1 MIINSLI
8 PSQDGFGSIGTT
20 SYTWANCFIENAKFT
35 SSTVSEYILI
45 TEISASNVFADTT
58 GKLYNVEGE
67 LYWSGQKLMIGTYQD
82 IIDSINSSQSI
93 DYGSISG
100 FPSFDSS
107 PSGSDDGKYLYING
121 SLMEWRKPNVGWAD
135 IGGPSFDTSSA
146 GKVLKVDPTGLVWA
160 KDLDISA
167 LPSSSISNLNNF
179 IAINDGTDSFKSTLN
194 EVVGFYNAAK
204 SSEQMALPD
213 SDPMSNVTT
222 AGSYISGV
230 WTPTEVTTINS
241 SNIGKMIDSSSGLSL
256 QTICK
261 DRNYNTIDCSSSDVV
276 FKTIKLSYSRPGL
289 EFFPYE
295 QEILAFANNLTG
307 ISTGIQTV
315 NLSNILPVDN
325 PEYIFFE
332 FTASESYVVYQQ
344 PNYEGGETSI
354 TGIAAGESSSNSAF
368 ITWHNLP
375 RFELSG
381 STVSIKD
388 IEFKYNVV
396 RHEDDYDAKGDPE
409 GTYGGGIKL
418 IGYAI

>member
-1 MIINSLI
+1 
-8 PSQDGFGSIGTT
+8 
-20 SYTWANCFIENAKFT
+20 
-35 SSTVSEYILI
+35 
-45 TEISASNVFADTT
+45 
-58 GKLYNVEGE
+58 
-67 LYWSGQKLMIGTYQD
+67 
-82 IIDSINSSQSI
+82 
-93 DYGSISG
+93 
-100 FPSFDSS
+100 
-107 PSGSDDGKYLYING
+107 
-121 SLMEWRKPNVGWAD
+121 
-135 IGGPSFDTSSA
+135 
-146 GKVLKVDPTGLVWA
+146 
-160 KDLDISA
+160 
-167 LPSSSISNLNNF
+167 
-179 IAINDGTDSFKSTLN
+179 
-194 EVVGFYNAAK
+194 
-204 SSEQMALPD
+204 
-213 SDPMSNVTT
+213 
-222 AGSYISGV
+222 
-230 WTPTEVTTINS
+230 
-241 SNIGKMIDSSSGLSL
+241 MIDSSSGLSL